1 MASDLFKQMGGF
13 DANSFMKSL
22 NELKGKGG
30 DPNQIIQSLL
40 NSGKVT
46 QEQVNRASMMAQKI
60 MPMLPT
66 SVRR

>member
-1 MASDLFKQMGGF
+1 MASDLYKEMGF
-13 DANSFMKSL
+13 NANEFMNNINK
-22 NELKGKGG
+22 LKARGG

-46 QEQVNRASMMAQKI
+46 QEQVNRASVMAQKI

-66 SVRR
+66 SGRR

>member
-1 MASDLFKQMGGF
+1 MASDLYREMGF
-13 DANSFMKSL
+13 NANEFMNNINK
-22 NELKGKGG
+22 LKARGG

-46 QEQVNRASMMAQKI
+46 QEQVNRASVMAQKI

-66 SVRR
+66 SGRR

>member
-1 MASDLFKQMGGF
+1 MASDLYREMGF
-13 DANSFMKSL
+13 NANEFMNNINK
-22 NELKGKGG
+22 LKARGG
-30 DPNQIIQSLL
+30 DPNQIIQDLL

-46 QEQVNRASMMAQKI
+46 QEQVNKATAMAQRI

>member
-1 MASDLFKQMGGF
+1 MASDLYKEMGF
-13 DANSFMKSL
+13 NANEFMK
-22 NELKGKGG
+22 NINQLKARGG

-46 QEQVNRASMMAQKI
+46 QEQVNRASAMAQRI
-60 MPMLPT
+60 MPMLQT

>member
-1 MASDLFKQMGGF
+1 MASDLYREMGF
-13 DANSFMKSL
+13 NANEIMSNINK
-22 NELKGKGG
+22 LKARGG

-46 QEQVNRASMMAQKI
+46 QEQVNRASVMAQKI

>member
-1 MASDLFKQMGGF
+1 MASDLYREMGF
-13 DANSFMKSL
+13 NANEFITRVNK
-22 NELKGKGG
+22 LKAQGG

-46 QEQVNRASMMAQKI
+46 QEQVNRASAMAQKI
-60 MPMLPT
+60 LPMLPT